1 MIFCL
6 AKRDTR
12 ALLQVSQHFLRKIDV
27 AVQAR
32 ADRSSPQR
40 KLAQNFQGFLRP
52 LLGVSNL
59 LRVAGKF
66 LAEADRRRVHQM
78 RTSDLDDVPEFILL
92 RFMSA
97 L

>member
-6 AKRDTR
+6 VKRDTR

-32 ADRSSPQR
+32 ADRSSAQR
-40 KLAQNFQGFLRP
+40 KLAQNSQGFLRP
-52 LLGVSNL
+52 LPGVSNL

-78 RTSDLDDVPEFILL
+78 RPSDLDDVPEFVRL
-92 RFMSA
+92 RFKRA